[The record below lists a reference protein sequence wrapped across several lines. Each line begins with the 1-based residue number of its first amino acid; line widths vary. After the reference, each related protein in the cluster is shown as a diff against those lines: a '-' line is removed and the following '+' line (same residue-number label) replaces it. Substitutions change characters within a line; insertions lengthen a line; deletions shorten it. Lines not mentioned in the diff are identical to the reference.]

1 MNNHKIFKKTLAGIL
16 SLLTVMAYMPVDNA
30 MIAGLGEKTS
40 ITASA
45 RGGIIS
51 INPDD
56 VSESSPLHSTEDS
69 LTLSIEQ
76 NAIYQLTDNIELS
89 HISVDDNINAEI
101 DLNGYNITLNGSMIV
116 GTSKNVTLAITN
128 SHSDESN
135 SKIEIT
141 TDEGMVA
148 LSEYSTL
155 TIDKGVTVSSK
166 NMMSTIWVKKEA
178 KLNVHGTV
186 KNVSTINNQAY
197 LSSAILVSSTD
208 DMEELMSAM
217 ADEGEDFFDGNFNAT
232 VNISEGAEVSG
243 HTCAIIQEQCGTI
256 NVNGGTVTGDEIAI
270 VITTGTLN
278 ASGGLIASKSN
289 DERPTIGAVEVNSNF
304 PVGVQIGGNVQIEGL
319 MQVMLG
325 CDVNM
330 LSGTVDRIVL
340 DDGDNSLHILGGS
353 ISGIVDLSTTSSKIN
368 IADVATVGARVDSSY
383 TYTEDD
389 VYHYAVKAKNNIV
402 YDGQPLDASDF
413 EIVGLTTEAREFL
426 SQINDSDVGVT
437 FTEGNGVDVGTHTA
451 TLHLGEEEVSGVHAT
466 IAPAVVT
473 ITPKAASMTFG
484 DEIPT
489 IDYTFTGAPEGV
501 ETLGDIITV
510 DVDENNDFTEDGRLK
525 VGQYDYCVN
534 LAEATTNYVYD
545 VSDTT
550 QFTVNQKNIADD
562 SIEIILSDKEFEFNN
577 QNHTVTVTSV
587 KDGDYT
593 LVEGVDYVVGGATQ
607 KYYPGEYQVQII
619 GTGNY
624 TGIAKENWSIGEPN
638 AAIVLVEDGKKVYD
652 GNDVTELF
660 TVDTGSIPAN
670 KATVTYSYYKA
681 KLDDDNQY
689 QKNGDALSAA
699 PKDAGVYIVEANIS
713 AKNFAPMTRTAVL
726 EVQPKPVTV
735 SEITV
740 DVDSYVYGDET
751 PTVTNAIFDGVLEA
765 DEIYLDSAEFEWTI
779 DTESMNAG
787 ENLKFTGT
795 VTSTEEALN
804 NYDFSALEG
813 TSSVV
818 VEPRNINDE
827 SVVFS
832 SDSATLYSGATVTN
846 HVTGTFNGNEMVL
859 GTDFTLSNEKADESG
874 VYYVNIVGKGNFT
887 GETTAEWT
895 VVDTRDI
902 IITDCA
908 KLYNI
913 KENRL
918 ALTIDSDLC
927 TEEISPI
934 AKTGVIVIRSKEAPT
949 AEQMTIENAK
959 NDANIR
965 DLSEN
970 GTSYTA
976 IIRDTEDS
984 IYYVGYCVLENGIVK
999 YDAVKHTCMTTLKAE
1014 KMWVESNSQLYNT
1027 NENRLVINVE
1037 SKGDYPEAV
1046 AKTGAFVYRYNNV
1059 PLGPPTA
1066 MKKADA
1072 AQGVYDFSKDGMTDS
1087 IIVRDLG
1094 YGVAYRPYT
1103 LYKDGQMRLGDEI
1116 EFTSM
1121 VNLEEGYMNT
1131 EATAELESL
1140 NDKKIKITATTTG
1153 EYLNN
1158 VVGTGIVVYK
1168 GKENPNIVEDSHDE
1182 FEEFYSDGTN
1192 CTQVIEDTEDGIW
1205 YAGVTVFPYGLMKMG
1220 EWKHTST
1227 KILATYTTGSSDL
1240 YNLKEN
1246 RLVIKGR
1253 TWTDYPEVVKKT
1265 GVIVVRDKNQPA
1277 LEDMT
1282 IEGAAA
1288 NDNIFDFS
1296 QDGTTRDVIVKDTQ
1310 DSVWYRVYTVFD
1322 DDSVQYTDMVQTSM
1336 SLLKKEAVWVDDY
1349 AEAWNIANNRI
1360 RITITS
1366 KGDTAEEVVAKTG
1379 VIVYRGSNSPRPEEM
1394 SIESA
1399 ATNEDIVNL
1408 SGDGTEYSAVV
1419 RDLYSSVRYV
1429 GYTQYKDG
1437 TVKYGQIRQTS
1448 LSALTSDKV

>member
-1 MNNHKIFKKTLAGIL
+1 M
-16 SLLTVMAYMPVDNA
+16 
-30 MIAGLGEKTS
+30 
-40 ITASA
+40 
-45 RGGIIS
+45 
-51 INPDD
+51 
-56 VSESSPLHSTEDS
+56 
-69 LTLSIEQ
+69 
-76 NAIYQLTDNIELS
+76 
-89 HISVDDNINAEI
+89 
-101 DLNGYNITLNGSMIV
+101 
-116 GTSKNVTLAITN
+116 
-128 SHSDESN
+128 
-135 SKIEIT
+135 
-141 TDEGMVA
+141 
-148 LSEYSTL
+148 
-155 TIDKGVTVSSK
+155 
-166 NMMSTIWVKKEA
+166 
-178 KLNVHGTV
+178 
-186 KNVSTINNQAY
+186 
-197 LSSAILVSSTD
+197 
-208 DMEELMSAM
+208 
-217 ADEGEDFFDGNFNAT
+217 
-232 VNISEGAEVSG
+232 
-243 HTCAIIQEQCGTI
+243 
-256 NVNGGTVTGDEIAI
+256 
-270 VITTGTLN
+270 
-278 ASGGLIASKSN
+278 
-289 DERPTIGAVEVNSNF
+289 
-304 PVGVQIGGNVQIEGL
+304 
-319 MQVMLG
+319 
-325 CDVNM
+325 
-330 LSGTVDRIVL
+330 
-340 DDGDNSLHILGGS
+340 
-353 ISGIVDLSTTSSKIN
+353 
-368 IADVATVGARVDSSY
+368 
-383 TYTEDD
+383 
-389 VYHYAVKAKNNIV
+389 
-402 YDGQPLDASDF
+402 
-413 EIVGLTTEAREFL
+413 
-426 SQINDSDVGVT
+426 
-437 FTEGNGVDVGTHTA
+437 
-451 TLHLGEEEVSGVHAT
+451 GEETVSGVRVT

-489 IDYTFTGAPEGV
+489 IDYTFAGAPESV

-534 LAEATTNYVYD
+534 LAEATPNYVYD

-562 SIEIILSDKEFEFNN
+562 SIEIILSDKEFEFDN
-577 QNHTVTVTSV
+577 QNHTVTVTSI
-587 KDGDYT
+587 KDGEYT
-593 LVEGVDYVVGGATQ
+593 LEEGVDYSIGGAITR
-607 KYYPGEYQVQII
+607 YYPGEYQVQII
-619 GTGNY
+619 GKGNY
-624 TGIAKENWSIGEPN
+624 TGIARENWSVGEPN
-638 AAIVLVEDGKKVYD
+638 AKIVLVEDGKKVYD

-660 TVDTGSIPAN
+660 TVDTGSIPAD

-689 QKNGDALSAA
+689 QKNGDALPAA

-713 AKNFAPMTRTAVL
+713 AKNFATMARTAVL

-751 PTVTNAIFDGVLEA
+751 PTVTNATFDGVLEA
-765 DEIYLDSAEFEWTI
+765 DEIYLDSAEFEWKI

-813 TSSVV
+813 TSAVV
-818 VEPRNINDE
+818 VQPRDINDE

-918 ALTIDSDLC
+918 AITIDSDLL

-934 AKTGVIVIRSKEAPT
+934 AKTGIIVTRSTTAPT

-959 NDANIR
+959 NNANIY
-965 DLSEN
+965 DFSEN

-984 IYYVGYCVLENGIVK
+984 VYYVGYCVLENGIVK

-1014 KMWVESNSQLYNT
+1014 KMWVESNSQFYNT

-1046 AKTGAFVYRYNNV
+1046 AKTGAFVYRFNGGKDR
-1059 PLGPPTA
+1059 LPTT
-1066 MKKADA
+1066 MEEADA
-1072 AQGVYDFSKDGMTDS
+1072 AQGVYDYSKDGMTDS

-1103 LYKDGQMRLGDEI
+1103 LYKDGQMRLGEI

-1121 VNLEEGYMNT
+1121 ADLEYDYVNA
-1131 EATAELESL
+1131 EATAELKSL
-1140 NDKKIKITATTTG
+1140 NDKTVKITATATG

-1158 VVGTGIVVYK
+1158 ITKTGIIVYK
-1168 GKENPNIVEDSHDE
+1168 GKENPNIVDVHKEYKI
-1182 FEEFYSDGTN
+1182 FNSDGTN

-1205 YAGVTVFPYGLMKMG
+1205 YVGLAEFTNGRTKMG

-1227 KILATYTTGSSDL
+1227 KILSTITEESSEL

-1246 RLVIKGR
+1246 RLIINGR
-1253 TWTDYPEVVKKT
+1253 TLTDYPEVVKKT

-1296 QDGTTRDVIVKDTQ
+1296 QDGTTRDVIIKDTQ
-1310 DSVWYRVYTVFD
+1310 DSVWYRVYTVFE

-1336 SLLKKEAVWVDDY
+1336 SLLKKSAVWVHDY
-1349 AEAWNIANNRI
+1349 AEAWNIPNNRI

-1379 VIVYRGSNSPRPEEM
+1379 VIVYRGLNEPEEM
-1394 SIESA
+1394 TIESA

-1419 RDLYSSVRYV
+1419 RDLYSSVWYV